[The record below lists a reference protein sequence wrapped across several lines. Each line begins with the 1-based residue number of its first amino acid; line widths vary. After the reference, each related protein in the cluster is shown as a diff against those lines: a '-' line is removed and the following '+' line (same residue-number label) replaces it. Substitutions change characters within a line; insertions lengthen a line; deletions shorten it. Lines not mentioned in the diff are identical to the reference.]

1 MLGDGDMQA
10 KRSVLQGAE
19 ASGVTSAVEG
29 GPEGYGSTEEEGPG
43 LGKSGKVS
51 CRRWKLN

>member
-10 KRSVLQGAE
+10 KRSVLQGTE